1 MCLADV
7 IDFRE
12 KLQRYEAED
21 AIRGECCR
29 LLKSR
34 PIYIIQDAIAAGL
47 EAYESHGLPYALNQV
62 REFARVWEDGG
73 SAA

>member
-12 KLQRYEAED
+12 KYQRILD
-21 AIRGECCR
+21 QDMIREECCR
-29 LLKSR
+29 LLKTK
-34 PIYIIQDAIAAGL
+34 PLYVLLDAQEAGL
-47 EAYESHGLPYALNQV
+47 KAYAAHGLPYALNQV